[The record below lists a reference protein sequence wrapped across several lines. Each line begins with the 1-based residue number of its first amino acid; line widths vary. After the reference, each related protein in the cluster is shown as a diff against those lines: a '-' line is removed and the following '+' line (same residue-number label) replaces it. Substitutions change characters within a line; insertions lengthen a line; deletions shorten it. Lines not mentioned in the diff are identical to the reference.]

1 MRALF
6 RALLMKNK
14 DAALYRY
21 KDYLKSVL
29 LVIGAMIVGATV
41 WYTSRIAAQI
51 KEEEKRKVEIFAKA
65 LVTATQG
72 PDEQS
77 FEFIL
82 DVIKSNESIPQIL
95 VDDQGT
101 IMEYNNLDSL
111 RATRDPDF
119 LASQLARM
127 KEYAEPIVVP
137 LDEDLEQYLYYNH
150 SALYD
155 RVRYFPILQLSIIG
169 LFLGAAYA
177 VFSTSRRAEQ
187 NRVWVGMSKETAHQL
202 GTPIS
207 SLVAWVEYLR
217 ESAEGKALGSVLEE
231 MEKDV
236 QRLETIAERFSK
248 VGSAPDLH
256 PVDLRLALRESVEY
270 IRRRSSVSKVD
281 ISTDFP
287 DEPIMAAI
295 NEPLFAWVIENLLK
309 NALDAMEGSGSI
321 RLKLGQ
327 KNQLLWVDIRDSGKG
342 IPKNRWQK
350 VFEPGFSTKKRGW
363 GLGLTLTRRIV
374 ENYHAG
380 KVFVKDSQPGQGTTF
395 RIELPKA

>member
-1 MRALF
+1 MMR
-6 RALLMKNK
+6 NK
-14 DAALYRY
+14 DSTLYRY
-21 KDYLKSVL
+21 KDRFKSVL
-29 LVIGAMIVGATV
+29 FIIGAAIVGATV

-51 KEEEKRKVEIFAKA
+51 KSEEKRKVELFAKA

-77 FEFIL
+77 FGFIL
-82 DVIKSNESIPQIL
+82 DVIKSNETIPQIL
-95 VDDQGT
+95 VDQEGN
-101 IMEYNNLDSL
+101 IVEYNNLDSA
-111 RATRDPDF
+111 RAGRDANY
-119 LASQLARM
+119 LAGQLAKM

-137 LDEDLEQYLYYNH
+137 LDQNLQQYLYYNH

-207 SLVAWVEYLR
+207 SLVAWVEYLKETDKADSLR
-217 ESAEGKALGSVLEE
+217 EILDE
-231 MEKDV
+231 MGKDV
-236 QRLETIAERFSK
+236 NRLETIAERFSK

-256 PVDLRLALRESVEY
+256 RVDLRLALEESVEY
-270 IRRRSSVSKVD
+270 IRKRTSSSKVD
-281 ISTDFP
+281 LRTIFP
-287 DEPIMAAI
+287 DEPAYAQI

-309 NALDAMEGSGSI
+309 NGLDAMEGSGVIEIRIGRKGSI
-321 RLKLGQ
+321 TWIDLQ
-327 KNQLLWVDIRDSGKG
+327 DSGKG
-342 IPKNRWQK
+342 IPKNRWNK
-350 VFEPGFSTKKRGW
+350 VFEPGYSTKKRGW

-374 ENYHAG
+374 ENYHSG
-380 KVFVKDSQPGQGTTF
+380 KVYVKDSQMGQGSTF
-395 RIELPKA
+395 RIELPKV

>member
-1 MRALF
+1 
-6 RALLMKNK
+6 MKNK

-21 KDYLKSVL
+21 KDHLKTVL
-29 LVIGAMIVGATV
+29 LVIGGMIVGATV

-77 FEFIL
+77 FGFIL

-101 IMEYNNLDSL
+101 IMEYNNLDSM

-127 KEYAEPIVVP
+127 KEYADPIVVP
-137 LDEDLEQYLYYNH
+137 LDQDLEQYLYYNH

-217 ESAEGKALGSVLEE
+217 ESEEGKALGSVLEE
-231 MEKDV
+231 MDKDV

-256 PVDLRLALRESVEY
+256 PVDLRLALQESVEY

-281 ISTDFP
+281 IRLDFP
-287 DEPIMAAI
+287 DQPVQAAI

-321 RLKLGQ
+321 GLKLGQ
-327 KNQLLWVDIRDSGKG
+327 KHQTSWVDISDSGKG

-395 RIELPKA
+395 RIELPIAQMKPLG